1 MYTHIRMDYRLA
13 VHNTAAKYVMEVNEM
28 VNRITLADEFVSLR
42 DAMDRFF
49 SDSFP
54 TGAFRGLS
62 ATNGSGRF
70 NLPLDVYGSDNEI
83 VVIAAVPGIE
93 PDQIELTINQN
104 TVTIRGELR
113 NVASSEEAKNA
124 TWYLHELPY
133 GNFQRSLTLPVD
145 VDVAKADATFDH
157 GILKLRLPKAESAQP
172 KQIKVRTVSN
182 DQTQKIEAGTSQ
194 NS

>member
-1 MYTHIRMDYRLA
+1 
-13 VHNTAAKYVMEVNEM
+13 M
-28 VNRITLADEFVSLR
+28 VNRITLGDEFVSLR
-42 DAMDRFF
+42 DAMDRLF

-54 TGAFRGLS
+54 SGVFRGLPS
-62 ATNGSGRF
+62 TNGSGRF

-93 PDQIELTINQN
+93 PDQIEITINQN

-133 GNFQRSLTLPVD
+133 GKFQRSLTLPVD
-145 VDVAKADATFDH
+145 VDVANADATFDH
-157 GILKLRLPKAESAQP
+157 GILKLRLSKADSAQP
-172 KQIKVRTVSN
+172 KQIKVRTIST

-194 NS
+194 SG

>member
-1 MYTHIRMDYRLA
+1 
-13 VHNTAAKYVMEVNEM
+13 M
-28 VNRITLADEFVSLR
+28 VNRITLGDEFVSLR
-42 DAMDRFF
+42 DAMDRLF

-54 TGAFRGLS
+54 SGAFRGLS
-62 ATNGSGRF
+62 STNGSGRF

-93 PDQIELTINQN
+93 PDQIELTVNQN

-113 NVASSEEAKNA
+113 NVASSEDAKNA

-133 GNFQRSLTLPVD
+133 GKFQRSLTLPVD

-172 KQIKVRTVSN
+172 KQIKVRTIST
-182 DQTQKIEAGTSQ
+182 DQTEKIEAGTS
-194 NS
+194 

>member
-1 MYTHIRMDYRLA
+1 M
-13 VHNTAAKYVMEVNEM
+13 
-28 VNRITLADEFVSLR
+28 TLADEFVSLR
-42 DAMDRFF
+42 DAMDRLF

-54 TGAFRGLS
+54 SVAFRGLWDPS
-62 ATNGSGRF
+62 ANGSGRF

-113 NVASSEEAKNA
+113 NVASSEEAKSA
-124 TWYLHELPY
+124 TWYLHELPH
-133 GNFQRSLTLPVD
+133 GKFQRALTLPVD
-145 VDVAKADATFDH
+145 VDAAKADATFDH

-172 KQIKVRTVSN
+172 KQIKVRTVTTN
-182 DQTQKIEAGTSQ
+182 QAQPIGAGTDQTS
-194 NS
+194 